1 MIRRTIFPALMAVLF
16 LLMVNPAMAQNEQVL
31 QVATHITEVN
41 YAEGTMD
48 ALTDNGY
55 FGTPYVDTAVSLYLE
70 TAQRNHFPVVIHYF
84 KVMGEEGH
92 WYGDI
97 KKIVSKEMGAL
108 AIEENGS
115 YIDNETKIPDQIQ
128 VQPPDPDYVKKPLS
142 VTTTIKSAKTEF
154 MEGEWFEMET
164 NNSAYPYFGIYK
176 EEFDPQAFQKLE
188 AIVNTAIKD
197 HSDVTFHFL
206 GAPKTHITLTK
217 IEFKGHGTFKIK

>member
-1 MIRRTIFPALMAVLF
+1 MIRRMLFPALTAVL
-16 LLMVNPAMAQNEQVL
+16 LLLVISPAMAQTEKVL

-70 TAQRNHFPVVIHYF
+70 TAHRNRFPVVIHYV

-108 AIEENGS
+108 AIDENGS

-128 VQPPDPDYVKKPLS
+128 VEAPDPDYIKKPQS
-142 VTTTIKSAKTEF
+142 VTTTITGTRIEF
-154 MEGEWFEMET
+154 IEGEWFEMET
-164 NNSAYPYFGIYK
+164 THSTYNFFGVFK
-176 EEFDPQAFQKLE
+176 DEFDPRAFQKLE
-188 AIVNTAIKD
+188 SVVNTAINDK
-197 HSDVTFHFL
+197 SEVTFHFL
-206 GAPKTHITLTK
+206 KAPKTGLTLTK
-217 IEFKGHGTFKIK
+217 IEFKGHGTFKIR